1 MESLNGRKR
10 GKIKRRGWIKVALQL
25 GRKDETEDDY
35 SDGLLEVLL
44 G

>member
-1 MESLNGRKR
+1 MIDANGRKR

-25 GRKDETEDDY
+25 GRKDETEGHY
-35 SDGLLEVLL
+35 SDGLLEVLV